1 MSVELVQVKSIEQI
15 NKESVLPDFILGSA
29 GRLEFDFIQAKNT
42 EQEFVQTYHAGDQ
55 YHEEWI
61 AIVCH
66 PHPMHGGSK
75 DNKVVHTLCRAWR
88 DQGVSCLRFNFRG
101 VGKSE
106 GVFDNG
112 HGEYMDLCSIIHFVK
127 TRFGQDKKI
136 LLAGFSFGAY
146 IAAKYAS
153 INHVNAL
160 VLVAPPVHYIDF
172 VKSQVFASSTLIV
185 QGDADEVVNVD
196 SVVDWFNKDR
206 NERVSSVQLKILK
219 DASHFFHGRLSELK
233 IIAQQFYNNL

>member
-1 MSVELVQVKSIEQI
+1 MLVKTIEEI
-15 NKESVLPDFILGSA
+15 NKENALPEFILGSA
-29 GRLEFDFIQAKNT
+29 GRLEFDFIQAKKS
-42 EQEFVQTYHAGDQ
+42 EVKKDIELRSVQIHDEYD
-55 YHEEWI
+55 EEWI
-61 AIVCH
+61 AIICH
-66 PHPMHGGSK
+66 PHPVYGGSM

-88 DQGVSCLRFNFRG
+88 DQGVCCLRFNFRG

-112 HGEYMDLCSIIHFVK
+112 HGEYLDLSSIFDFVK

-136 LLAGFSFGAY
+136 ILAGFSFGAY

-160 VLVAPPVHYIDF
+160 VLVAPPVQYIDF
-172 VKSQVFASSTLIV
+172 VKSNVFTSHTLIV

-196 SVVDWFNKDR
+196 SVTNWFNQDR
-206 NERVSSVQLKILK
+206 YELSSVVELKILK
-219 DASHFFHGRLSELK
+219 DASHFFHGRLTELK
-233 IIAQQFYNNL
+233 TLVENFYNSL